1 MLEISKNIIVF
12 TYVSVCVLCMD
23 MMSMCVCVCACA
35 TPCILFRTTNADTYI
50 LMRGEKGFQIFGVL
64 ARSPKECK

>member
-12 TYVSVCVLCMD
+12 TYVSVCVVYGYD
-23 MMSMCVCVCACA
+23 VYVCVCVCACA